1 MRETSRRYYIEHL
14 AVLLAVAGL
23 CIVLLHTGA
32 WMSLSRH
39 IYDRMLPM
47 LPPPDVSD
55 ITLVAIDE
63 ASLRQ
68 IGRWPWDRS
77 VHAQLVEQLDS
88 YGATAIVLD
97 LIFAE
102 PDRVR
107 PESDAALVN
116 AMAHHGHVFL
126 PVHVS
131 DGGPDGVLLEVMPH
145 ASFARAS
152 AGMGHVD
159 VELDDDGVVRGLYM
173 RNGIGQPWWPHLAL
187 TLLDHLSPRGIPR
200 YPAQQGGHEQ
210 SYGTVRQYYR
220 LVPFSDLTDRV
231 PRLSAVDV
239 LNRRV
244 DPSLLQDKIVFLGA
258 TAQGL
263 GDLLPTP
270 LAGRNGLLP
279 GVEMNATVFSA
290 LRDDLM
296 LRPMPTV
303 WVWGLTLA
311 LALITPAVLPFV
323 APRWSIPVV
332 VMALLGI
339 LLFSYALLYWYQV
352 WFPVGPSMLGAM
364 LAYPL
369 WTWRRLEY
377 SLGYMRAALQ
387 RLSAHDDL
395 NRRLLKPAPLS
406 RLVELIEASLPITA
420 WRLEKRS
427 GGPKGSGQRESG
439 GAEVPE
445 RSWQGN
451 RARYYNLL
459 SGGQRYELGLLWEEG
474 DPAPAHE
481 QWVRA
486 MVARCEQASSDD
498 EVHYDVVEDHIE
510 RVRAQ
515 ELRQQALTRFF
526 EAILA
531 QLRDG
536 VVIADACGCLLFV
549 NAQASEWLGLPSREM
564 DDTGLLQL
572 DRELVLPE
580 DTGGWASIINEAL
593 STGRSQ
599 LECRSRRGLDLYLDM
614 LRIRAGRQPGEV
626 LILTLKDISEVKQA
640 MRARSEMLDFL
651 SHDLRSPM
659 ISLLALAERNRQQPV
674 SLPDL
679 LTQTEHY
686 ARRSLNIAEQF
697 LQLAR
702 AEAAQEMDMTP
713 VDMLPVVESAVE
725 QVMEQAQNRQIR
737 LRFEYLPEDDVWV
750 NGNHELLER
759 AVLNLLTNAI
769 KYSHPGS
776 AVDVRLYCET
786 GMVRCEVLDSG
797 VGIEPEFLEHLFKRF
812 RRARSAGGTRTHG
825 AGLGLRFVKVVAERH
840 EGDILVHSRLNQGSR
855 FTLCLPRVE
864 ME

>member
-39 IYDRMLPM
+39 AYDRMLAL

-55 ITLVAIDE
+55 ITIVAIDE
-63 ASLRQ
+63 ASLRKV
-68 IGRWPWDRS
+68 GRWPWDRS
-77 VHAQLVEQLDS
+77 VHARLVEQLDR
-88 YGATAIVLD
+88 YGASAIVLD

-107 PESDAALVN
+107 PESDAALVD
-116 AMAHHGHVFL
+116 AMAAHGHVFL

-145 ASFARAS
+145 ASFARAA

-159 VELDDDGVVRGLYM
+159 VELDNDGVVRGLYM
-173 RNGIGQPWWPHLAL
+173 RNGIGQPWWPHLSL
-187 TLLDHLSPRGIPR
+187 TLLEHLAPRGIPR
-200 YPAQQGGHEQ
+200 FPAQQTPREPAFGA
-210 SYGTVRQYYR
+210 VRQYYR
-220 LVPFSDLTDRV
+220 LVPFTDLAGNS

-239 LNRRV
+239 LNGDV
-244 DPSLLQDKIVFLGA
+244 DEALLRDRIVFLGA

-279 GVEMNATVFSA
+279 GVEMNATVFGA
-290 LRDDLM
+290 LREDRL
-296 LRPMPTV
+296 LTPMSTG
-303 WVWGLTLA
+303 WIWGLTLA
-311 LALITPAVLPFV
+311 LALISPTILPFV
-323 APRWSIPVV
+323 GPRWSIPVLLGV
-332 VMALLGI
+332 LLGI
-339 LLFSYALLYWYQV
+339 LVFSYALLRWYQL
-352 WFPVGPSMLGAM
+352 WFPVGPAMLGAM

-377 SLGYMRAALQ
+377 SLRYMRAALR

-395 NRRLLKPAPLS
+395 NRRLLQPAPLK
-406 RLVELIEASLPITA
+406 RVIELIEAALPVAA

-427 GGPKGSGQRESG
+427 AGGKALAQRESG
-439 GAEVPE
+439 GAEISE
-445 RSWQGN
+445 RTWQGN
-451 RARYYNLL
+451 RARYYNILA
-459 SGGQRYELGLLWEEG
+459 GNQRYELGLVWEEG
-474 DPAPAHE
+474 GPAPAHE

-486 MVARCEQASSDD
+486 MVARCEETLATD
-498 EVHYDVVEDHIE
+498 EGHYDVVEDHIE

-549 NAQASEWLGLPSREM
+549 NAQASEWLALPSREM
-564 DDTGLLQL
+564 DDTSLLQL
-572 DRELVLPE
+572 GRELVVGE
-580 DTGGWASIINEAL
+580 EGGGWAAVVQEAL

-599 LECRSRRGLDLYLDM
+599 LECRSRRGQDMYLDM

-626 LILTLKDISEVKQA
+626 LILMLKDISDVKQA

-659 ISLLALAERNRQQPV
+659 ISLLALGERYRQQPGTM
-674 SLPDL
+674 PDL
-679 LTQTEHY
+679 LEQMEHY
-686 ARRSLNIAEQF
+686 AQRSLSIAEQF

-702 AEAAQEMDMTP
+702 AEATQEADMTP
-713 VDMLPVVESAVE
+713 LDMLPVVESAVE
-725 QVMEQAQNRQIR
+725 QVMLQAQQRRVR

-750 NGNHELLER
+750 SGNHELLER
-759 AVLNLLTNAI
+759 AVVNLLTNAI
-769 KYSHPGS
+769 KYSHPDS
-776 AVDVRLYCET
+776 QVEVRLYCEE
-786 GMVRCEVLDSG
+786 GSVRCEVVDAG

-812 RRARSAGGTRTHG
+812 RRAQSSGGARTRG

-840 EGDILVHSRLNQGSR
+840 NGDILASSRLDHGSR
-855 FTLCLPRVE
+855 FTLCLPRIE
-864 ME
+864 IE